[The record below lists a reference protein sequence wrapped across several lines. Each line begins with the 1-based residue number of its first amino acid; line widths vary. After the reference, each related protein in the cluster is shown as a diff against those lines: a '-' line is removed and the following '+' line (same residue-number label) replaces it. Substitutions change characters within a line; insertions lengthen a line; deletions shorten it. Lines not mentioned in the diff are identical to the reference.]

1 MSSHKQDLDLPIS
14 RFMTVAPHA
23 IAPQES
29 LATARE
35 RLREHHIR
43 HLPVR
48 VGGRVIGL
56 LAERDLD
63 MLIGPGRLDPN
74 GTTVEDI
81 MTPDPYCV
89 APEADVCV
97 VATEMGQR
105 RIGSA
110 LIVDAAGHLKGIFT
124 DTDALRALATLA
136 QSRSEGHHA

>member
-1 MSSHKQDLDLPIS
+1 MGNAPALSTLTVE
-14 RFMTVAPHA
+14 RYMTAVPHA

-29 LATARE
+29 LATARA

-48 VGGRVIGL
+48 AGGHVVGL

-63 MLIGPGRLDPN
+63 LIVGAGGADPLDV
-74 GTTVEDI
+74 TVERL

-89 APEADVCV
+89 PPGAALCE
-97 VATEMGQR
+97 VAAAMSSR

-110 LIVDAAGHLKGIFT
+110 LVVDSTGHLLGIFT
-124 DTDALRALATLA
+124 DTDALRALAELT
-136 QSRSEGHHA
+136 RG